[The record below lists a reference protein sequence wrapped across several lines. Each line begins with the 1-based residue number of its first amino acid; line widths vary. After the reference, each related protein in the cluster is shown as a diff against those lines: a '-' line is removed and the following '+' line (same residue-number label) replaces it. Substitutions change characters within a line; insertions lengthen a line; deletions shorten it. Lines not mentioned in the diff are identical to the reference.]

1 MKTPCTDS
9 YSQQQKEE
17 KLRRDTTKH
26 HKQNTINISSIMLRH
41 KTLVNTP
48 LPHHAAIRNTPF
60 PHHGAV
66 DDRKQFVSRQKRVF
80 CIICS
85 QR

>member
-26 HKQNTINISSIMLRH
+26 HKQNKQHCS
-41 KTLVNTP
+41 TP
-48 LPHHAAIRNTPF
+48 EQENGSQITVFREL
-60 PHHGAV
+60 
-66 DDRKQFVSRQKRVF
+66 KQCKSF
-80 CIICS
+80 
-85 QR
+85 